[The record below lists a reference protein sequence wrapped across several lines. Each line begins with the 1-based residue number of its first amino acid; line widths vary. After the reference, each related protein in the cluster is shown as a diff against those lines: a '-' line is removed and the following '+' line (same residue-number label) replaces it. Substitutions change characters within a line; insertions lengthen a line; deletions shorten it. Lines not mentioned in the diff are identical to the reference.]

1 LKLKKE
7 HLILPGLAAL
17 FLIYSFTYR
26 RNPAADILETQV
38 LDDFGVPFL
47 PALSDTNDPDSL
59 RYPFNSS
66 ESGGVYGNEPGNFT
80 EEVEYDQ
87 ESGNYFVYR
96 RYGRFSAAPPI
107 VMTPSEYR
115 DYVARQQA
123 KDYWDARSK
132 TDAAQDAAGR
142 DPASSIIP
150 QITVDSE
157 SFARIFGSNTI
168 DIRPQGFAELTF
180 GGRFQKIDNP
190 IIPERNRNVFTFNF
204 DQRIQMNVNGSI
216 GEKLKLNVNYDTEA
230 TFAFENQVKVEFT
243 GLEDDI
249 IKKIELGNVNLP
261 LNSSL
266 ITGAQSLFGVKGQ
279 FQFGK
284 LMLTGVFSEQRS
296 QSSSINIQGGATT
309 TDFEIWGDQYE
320 ANRHYFLAHYFR
332 DNYETFLQNSP
343 LITSP
348 VQITK
353 VEVWVTNNRQNT
365 QDTRN
370 IIALLDLGER
380 ERNAYRNTNR
390 PGPVIFPGDNGRQF
404 PDNLS
409 NQLDPQTLAST
420 YPGIRDISQV
430 NAALAGA
437 GFDEATE
444 FVELANAR
452 KLNPNE
458 FNFHP
463 QLGYITLNTALN
475 QDEVL
480 AVAFQYTA
488 GGRTYQVGEF
498 STDGV
503 SPPNN
508 LVVKMLKSF
517 ILDVRVPNW
526 DLMMKNVYSLSA
538 FQVGSEDFRLQ
549 VLYQNDETGTPV
561 PFLPESSLRSELLL
575 RVMDL
580 DRLNQNNDDQ
590 PDGFFDFIPN
600 VTIYPQNG
608 RIFFPVLEPF
618 GSNLE
623 SKLSTD
629 EEKDKYVFQELYDST
644 RFVAQ
649 NETRKNK
656 YLIRGQF
663 KSSSSSEIQL
673 NAFNIPPGSVSVTAG
688 GTRLVEGQDYRV
700 DYNLGRVT
708 ILNEGILNS
717 GVPIKVDFENNAL
730 FNFQTKTF
738 MGLNAEYR
746 FNDNLNVGGTLV
758 HLNER
763 PLTQKVNIGDEPI
776 SNTIIGLNGNYS
788 KDAPYL
794 TRMVDAIPFI
804 STKESSNLL
813 VSAEVA
819 QLIPGSPRGIE
830 INGEQTTFLD
840 DFESSQ
846 TTIDIR
852 NPAAW
857 RLASTPA
864 GQPDIFPEATENTL
878 AYGFNRARLAW
889 YTIDPLFHNDEAR
902 TPSNI
907 RADKTLQS
915 SNDVREVLVQEVFP
929 NLELDNSQ
937 PRNIATLDLA
947 YYPRERGPY
956 NYDVEPTIYSAG
968 LNQEGNLRDPSSRWG
983 GIMRDIS
990 VTNFEEQNIEFIQF
1004 WMLNPF
1010 YGADGDPPPGGDLY
1024 FNLGSVSEDIL
1035 RDGVQAIENSIPVDG
1050 DLSKLDSTQWGY
1062 ATNVRPPIVAFDA
1075 DPSAR
1080 NLQDVG
1086 YDLLDDVAERT
1097 WDNDTAYANYIQ
1109 RVINAFG
1116 LASPAYVQANADP
1129 ASDNFQYY
1137 RGDNL
1142 DADGA
1147 NILDRYK
1154 AFNNPEGN
1162 SNPTP
1167 VGGVSA
1173 FATNL
1178 PDIEDINRDQ
1188 TLSKAETYYQ
1198 YRISIRPQDL
1208 NEVGQNYITDILE
1221 ADVPVQPDGNSRN
1234 ARWIQFKIPVFNPD
1248 SKVGPINDFRSIRF
1262 IRAFMKNF
1270 PDDIV
1275 LRFARMELVRGEW
1288 RRYQFSL
1295 DGTRDRLTQDD
1306 QDNTIFE
1313 VNAVNIE
1320 QNGSRSPVPY
1330 VLPPGIDR
1338 QVLFGTTSA
1347 NQQNEQA
1354 LSLRILNLEDG
1365 DARAVFRNIDF
1376 DMRLYKR
1383 LKLFTHVESA
1393 TENQIFNDGDVTVF
1407 IRLGSDYDQNFYE
1420 YEIPMTVTP
1429 WDVSNTDINLI
1440 WPAEN
1445 QMDFALQILKDV
1457 KLERNRAYRNSG
1469 DPINEPY
1476 SVDRA
1481 GGRVTVV
1488 GAPNLGNVRTIM
1500 IGVRNPKKR
1509 FANDIDDGLAKDMEV
1524 WVNELRLTDFDQD
1537 GGWAANARVAAKLA
1551 DFANVSLTGSTSS
1564 IGWGSLD
1571 QSVSEFQQEQRYAY
1585 DLQTNVE
1592 LGKFFN
1598 KDLGIRIPM
1607 FYGSSET
1614 WINPR
1619 FNPLDLDIEFDDALQ
1634 NIENPLDQDS
1644 LRQATQ
1650 DYTRR
1655 RSLNFTNVRKE
1666 RNANKGNRKPQIY
1679 DIENFAVSYS
1689 FSETFRRNINTR
1701 FDMNRQHTGNI
1712 NYTYRT
1718 RPKAIKPF
1726 SKVKWMQND
1735 LLAIIRDFNF
1745 YPYPKSFTAIASFD
1759 RNYTAMQMRNTDAIL
1774 NDIPPELLGN
1784 LEATYNKNFNLNRQ
1798 YNLLYD
1804 ITESLRFDFGARA
1817 GFRVDEA
1824 AGDPNSQRNRDTI
1837 LDNLRNL
1844 GRPMTY
1850 HQQVTL
1856 NWQVP
1861 INKLPLLDFIN
1872 LTATYNGDY
1881 DWQAPSLATTRG
1893 STQTPGNTNFN
1904 LNFGNTIQNNRQMQL
1919 NGTLNFNALY
1929 NKVPYLKKALAGGR
1943 SGGGE
1948 RRRPRGVPT
1957 PGQRSR
1963 QQSGEDNGE
1972 EDEPT
1977 AFDKAL
1983 MGGARFLMMVK
1994 SGSANYSQ
2002 ANGQVLPGFALSPT
2016 LFGLSE
2022 AGSAPGFWFT
2032 VGGQN
2037 DIRTIAANNDWLI
2050 ENPSLNTQYSRTSNE
2065 NLNLRLTLE
2074 PVNSLRIVLTAQ
2086 RQGSSNLNSFFRSDS
2101 VFDPVTGDFT
2111 NLEFRNL
2118 NEFQTQTFSTSWF
2131 MMNTAFETLEAPNY
2145 NSAVYDQFRENRITI
2160 SRRLSERLE
2169 AADSIAGYTSELVGN
2184 PDSSN
2189 YGYRYYSVSSQEVLI
2204 PAFIAAY
2211 SGEDA
2216 NTTPLDF
2223 GRSIPLPNW
2232 QVTYDGLSKMKMFK
2246 KYFNSFTLNH
2256 AYRSTY
2262 TVSAI
2267 TTNLLQQKALQD
2279 RPLETPLDA
2288 NGDLL
2293 PNLQINSISM
2303 TEQFSPLIGLNTKLK
2318 NNMTLRVEYKSDRN
2332 MILSLTNNQITENRG
2347 SEWVIGAGYIIKDVK
2362 LKFVRVGSR
2371 RTNPV
2376 ANLEL
2381 RADIGIRDNIILIRR
2396 ILEDVDQPTS
2406 GQRVTTVKISADY
2419 RLSQRIQTKLFYDLN
2434 MSRFKTSNAFPLTTN
2449 QFGIS
2454 VRLNLGQ

>member
-1 LKLKKE
+1 MKLSLK
-7 HLILPGLAAL
+7 HIAIPALAGL

-26 RNPAADILETQV
+26 RNFARDIIAINEDSELNKLVAPA
-38 LDDFGVPFL
+38 
-47 PALSDTNDPDSL
+47 DTNEPDSL
-59 RYPFNSS
+59 IYPFENG
-66 ESGGVYGNEPGNFT
+66 ESGGVFGNEPSNYK
-80 EEVEYDQ
+80 EEVVYD
-87 ESGNYFVYR
+87 ENSGNYFVYR
-96 RYGRFSAAPPI
+96 SYGKFSAAPPM
-107 VMTPSEYR
+107 VMTPREYR

-132 TDAAQDAAGR
+132 SDEAQKAEGR
-142 DPASSIIP
+142 DPASSLIP
-150 QITVDSE
+150 QIVIDNE
-157 SFARIFGSNTI
+157 NFARIFGSNTI

-230 TFAFENQVKVEFT
+230 TFAFENQVKTEFT

-296 QSSSINIQGGATT
+296 QTSSINIQGGATT
-309 TDFEIWGDQYE
+309 TEFEIWGDQYE
-320 ANRHYFLAHYFR
+320 ANRHYFLSHYFR
-332 DNYETFLQNSP
+332 DNYEAFLQNSP

-380 ERNAYRNTNR
+380 ERNAYRDGNR
-390 PGPVIFPGDNGRQF
+390 PGPVIFPGESGGQF

-409 NQLDPQTLAST
+409 NQLDPRTLVQL
-420 YPGIRDISQV
+420 YPGVRDISQV
-430 NAALAGA
+430 NATLSGA
-437 GFDEATE
+437 GFEEATE

-458 FNFHP
+458 FYFHP

-488 GGRTYQVGEF
+488 GGRTFQVGEF

-503 SPPNN
+503 STPNN

-538 FQVGSEDFRLQ
+538 FQVGADDFRLQ
-549 VLYQNDETGTPV
+549 VLYMNDETGTPV

-575 RVMDL
+575 RVMEL

-618 GSNLE
+618 GSNLAE
-623 SKLSTD
+623 KLSSDD
-629 EEKDKYVFQELYDST
+629 ERDQFVFQQLYDST

-649 NETRKNK
+649 NETRLNK

-663 KSSSSSEIQL
+663 SSSSSSEIQL
-673 NAFNIPPGSVSVTAG
+673 NAFNIPPGSVQVTAG

-700 DYNLGRVT
+700 DYNLGRVS

-746 FNDNLNVGGTLV
+746 FNENFNLGGTMV

-763 PLTQKVNIGDEPI
+763 PLTQKVNIGEEPI

-794 TRMVDAIPFI
+794 TRFVDAIPFI
-804 STKESSNLL
+804 DTKEKSNLL
-813 VSAEVA
+813 VSGEVA

-864 GQPDIFPEATENTL
+864 GQPDLFPEASENSL
-878 AYGFNRARLAW
+878 AYGFNRARIAW

-902 TPSNI
+902 TPDNI
-907 RADKTLQS
+907 RNNKDLQS
-915 SNDVREVLVQEVFP
+915 TNDVREVLVDEVFP

-956 NYDVEPTIYSAG
+956 NYDVEPTAFSEG
-968 LNQEGNLRDPSSRWG
+968 LNQDGTLRNGESRWA
-983 GIMRDIS
+983 GIMRDVS

-1010 YGADGDPPPGGDLY
+1010 VGMENPPAGGDLY

-1035 RDGVQAIENSIPVDG
+1035 RDGVQAIENSIPVNG
-1050 DLSKLDSTQWGY
+1050 DLSKLDSTRWGY
-1062 ATNVRPPIVAFDA
+1062 ATNVRPPVVAFDA

-1080 NLQDVG
+1080 DLQDVG
-1086 YDLLDDVAERT
+1086 YDLLNDEQERT
-1097 WDNDTAYANYIQ
+1097 WTNDTAYANYVQ
-1109 RVINAFG
+1109 RVLNTFG
-1116 LASPAYVQANADP
+1116 TGTPAYNQADEDP
-1129 ASDNFQYY
+1129 AADNFQYY

-1142 DADGA
+1142 DQEEA

-1154 AFNNPEGN
+1154 SFNNPEGN

-1178 PDIEDINRDQ
+1178 PDIEDVNRDQ

-1198 YRISIRPQDL
+1198 YRISIRPGDL
-1208 NEVGQNYITDILE
+1208 QEVGQNYITDVYRTTSPE
-1221 ADVPVQPDGNSRN
+1221 QPNGRSYP
-1234 ARWIQFKIPVFNPD
+1234 AEWIQFKIPIFNPD

-1270 PDDIV
+1270 PGNIV
-1275 LRFARMELVRGEW
+1275 MRFARMELVRGEW
-1288 RRYQFSL
+1288 RRYQFAL

-1306 QDNTIFE
+1306 QDNTVFE

-1320 QNGSRSPVPY
+1320 QNGSRQPVPY

-1338 QVLFGTTSA
+1338 QILFGTTSA

-1383 LKLFTHVESA
+1383 LKLFTHLESA
-1393 TENQIFNDGDVTVF
+1393 NTVDDLEDGDLRVF
-1407 IRLGSDYDQNFYE
+1407 IRLGSDYDQNYYE

-1429 WDVSNTDINLI
+1429 WGVSNTDAGLI

-1445 QMDFALQILKDV
+1445 QMDFALQVLKDV
-1457 KLERNRAYRNSG
+1457 KLERNRAYRNTG
-1469 DPINEPY
+1469 DPLNEPY

-1488 GAPNLGNVRTIM
+1488 GAPNLGNVRTIL
-1500 IGVRNPKKR
+1500 IGVRNPKRR
-1509 FANDIDDGLAKDMEV
+1509 FANDPDDGQPKDAEV
-1524 WVNELRLTDFDQD
+1524 WINELRLTDFDQD

-1571 QSVSEFQQEQRYAY
+1571 QSVSEFQQEERFAY

-1607 FYGSSET
+1607 FYGASET

-1619 FNPLDLDIEFDDALQ
+1619 FNPLDLDIEFDDALD
-1634 NIENPLDQDS
+1634 NIEDPLDQDS

-1655 RSLNFTNVRKE
+1655 RSINFTNVRKE
-1666 RNANKGNRKPQIY
+1666 RGANQGQRKAQVY

-1689 FSETFRRNINTR
+1689 FSEVFRRNINTR
-1701 FDMNRQHTGNI
+1701 FDINRQHTGNL

-1726 SKVKWMQND
+1726 KKVKWMQSD
-1735 LLAIIRDFNF
+1735 YLALIRDFNF
-1745 YPYPKSFTAIASFD
+1745 FPYPKSFTAIASFD

-1798 YNLLYD
+1798 YTMLFD
-1804 ITESLRFDFGARA
+1804 ITESLRFDYNARA
-1817 GFRVDEA
+1817 SFRIDELNGA
-1824 AGDPNSQRNRDTI
+1824 PNSDSNRTEI
-1837 LDNLRNL
+1837 ENNLRDF
-1844 GRPMTY
+1844 GRPLNY
-1850 HQQVTL
+1850 HQRVTL

-1861 INKLPLLDFIN
+1861 INKLPLMDFVT

-1893 STQTPGNTNFN
+1893 TAQTPGNTQFN
-1904 LNFGNTIQNNRQMQL
+1904 LDFGNTIQNNRQIQL
-1919 NGTLNFNALY
+1919 NSTLNFNALY
-1929 NKVPYLKKALAGGR
+1929 NKVPYLKKALAGGPNR
-1943 SGGGE
+1943 RAE

-1957 PGQRSR
+1957 PGQRRSQER
-1963 QQSGEDNGE
+1963 QKEE
-1972 EDEPT
+1972 EDEEQSV
-1977 AFDKAL
+1977 FDKVL
-1983 MGGARFLMMVK
+1983 MESAKFMMMVK
-1994 SGSANYSQ
+1994 SGSVNYSRSD
-2002 ANGQVLPGFALSPT
+2002 GQVLPGFRPSPT
-2016 LFGLSE
+2016 LLGMSE
-2022 AGSAPGFWFT
+2022 SGAAPGLLFT
-2032 VGGQN
+2032 LGDQR
-2037 DIRTIAANNDWLI
+2037 DIRTAAVNNDWLVT
-2050 ENPSLNTQYSRTSNE
+2050 NPNLNTQYSRTGSNT
-2065 NLNLRLTLE
+2065 LNMRLTLE
-2074 PVNSLRIVLTAQ
+2074 PLNSLRIVVTAQ
-2086 RQGSSNLNSFFRSDS
+2086 TQGSSNLNSFFRADS

-2111 NLEFRNL
+2111 NFAFTNQ
-2118 NEFQTQTFSTSWF
+2118 NAFQTQTFTSSWF
-2131 MMNTAFETLEAPNY
+2131 MLNTAFETLEAPEY
-2145 NSAVYDQFRENRITI
+2145 NSPTYDQFRENRLII
-2160 SRRLSERLE
+2160 SQRLAQRL
-2169 AADSIAGYTSELVGN
+2169 ATQFSDSIPGYSPELVGS
-2184 PDSSN
+2184 PDSTN
-2189 YGYRYYSVSSQEVLI
+2189 YGYRYYSVSSQDVMI

-2211 SGEDA
+2211 SGTDA
-2216 NTTPLDF
+2216 NTVPLGF
-2223 GRSIPLPNW
+2223 ERAIPLPNW
-2232 QVTYDGLSKMKMFK
+2232 QITYDGLSKMKLFK
-2246 KYFNSFTLNH
+2246 KYFASFTLNH

-2262 TVSAI
+2262 TVSSV

-2279 RPLETPLDA
+2279 RPDEVPLDA

-2293 PNLQINSISM
+2293 SNFQINAVSM
-2303 TEQFSPLIGLNTKLK
+2303 TEQFAPLIGLNTKLK
-2318 NNMTLRVEYKSDRN
+2318 NNMTVRVEYKSDRN
-2332 MILSLTNNQITENRG
+2332 IMLSLTNNQITENRG
-2347 SEWVIGAGYIIKDVK
+2347 TEWVIGAGYIIKDLKLRFVK
-2362 LKFVRVGSR
+2362 VGKR

-2381 RADIGIRDNIILIRR
+2381 RADVGIRDNIILIRR
-2396 ILEDVDQPTS
+2396 IQEDVDQPTS
-2406 GQRVTTVKISADY
+2406 GQRVTTVKVSADY

>member
-1 LKLKKE
+1 M
-7 HLILPGLAAL
+7 GLAVL
-17 FLIYSFTYR
+17 FIIYSFTYR
-26 RNPAADILETQV
+26 RNVAEDILIMESGWDEEWSRR
-38 LDDFGVPFL
+38 L
-47 PALSDTNDPDSL
+47 ALADTNDPDSVL
-59 RYPFNSS
+59 PYPFGGN
-66 ESGGVYGNEPGNFT
+66 ESGGVYGNQPGNFN
-80 EEVEYDQ
+80 EEVEYDK

-96 RYGRFSAAPPI
+96 RYGRFSSAPPV

-115 DYVARQQA
+115 AYVAKQQA
-123 KDYWDARSK
+123 MDYWNSRSK
-132 TDAAQDAAGR
+132 SQEAQEAEGR

-150 QITVDSE
+150 QITIDSE
-157 SFARIFGSNTI
+157 NFARIFGSNTI

-296 QSSSINIQGGATT
+296 QTSSINIQGGATT
-309 TDFEIWGDQYE
+309 TEFEIWGDQYE

-332 DNYETFLQNSP
+332 DNYESFLQNSP

-370 IIALLDLGER
+370 IVAMLDLGER
-380 ERNAYRNTNR
+380 ESRAYRDQNR
-390 PGPVIFPGDNGRQF
+390 PGPVIFPGQNSSQF

-409 NQLDPQTLAST
+409 NRLDPTTLSQD
-420 YPGIRDISQV
+420 YPGVRDISEV
-430 NAALAGA
+430 NAALTGA
-437 GFDEATE
+437 GFNEATE

-458 FNFHP
+458 FYFHP

-503 SPPNN
+503 TPPNN

-517 ILDVRVPNW
+517 ILDVRAPNW

-561 PFLPESSLRSELLL
+561 PFLPESTLRSELLL
-575 RVMDL
+575 RVMEL

-590 PDGFFDFIPN
+590 ADGFFDFIPN

-623 SKLSTD
+623 RKLAND

-649 NETRKNK
+649 NETRLNK

-746 FNDNLNVGGTLV
+746 FNENFNLGGTVV

-804 STKESSNLL
+804 DTKESSNLL

-819 QLIPGSPRGIE
+819 QMIPGSPRGIK

-846 TTIDIR
+846 TTIPIQ
-852 NPAAW
+852 NPTAW
-857 RLASTPA
+857 KLASTPA
-864 GQPDIFPEATENTL
+864 GQPDVFPEATVNSI

-902 TPSNI
+902 TPDNI
-907 RADKTLQS
+907 RNNKDLQS
-915 SNDVREVLVQEVFP
+915 TNDVREVLVDEVFP

-956 NYDVEPTIYSAG
+956 NYDVEPTAYSAG
-968 LNQEGNLRDPSSRWG
+968 LNADGSLRDPESRWA
-983 GIMRDIS
+983 GIMRDVS

-1004 WMLNPF
+1004 WMMNPF
-1010 YGADGDPPPGGDLY
+1010 VGSENPPSGGDLY
-1024 FNLGSVSEDIL
+1024 FNLGSISEDIL
-1035 RDGVQAIENSIPVDG
+1035 RDGVQAIENSIPVNG
-1050 DLSKLDSTQWGY
+1050 DLSKLDSTRWGY
-1062 ATNVRPPIVAFDA
+1062 ATNVRPPVVAFDA
-1075 DPSAR
+1075 DPTAR
-1080 NLQDVG
+1080 DIQDVG
-1086 YDLLDDVAERT
+1086 YDLLNDEQERV
-1097 WDNDTAYANYIQ
+1097 WANDTDYANYVQ
-1109 RVINAFG
+1109 RVLAAFG
-1116 LASPAYVQANADP
+1116 DASPAYAQANSDP

-1137 RGDNL
+1137 RGSTL
-1142 DADGA
+1142 DDAEA
-1147 NILDRYK
+1147 NILERYK

-1198 YRISIRPQDL
+1198 YKVSIRPRDL
-1208 NEVGQNYITDILE
+1208 REVGQNYITDMDTVLSPE
-1221 ADVPVQPDGNSRN
+1221 QPNGQRYTTH
-1234 ARWIQFKIPVFNPD
+1234 WIQFKIPIYDPE
-1248 SKVGPINDFRSIRF
+1248 KTIGPINDFRSIRF

-1270 PDDIV
+1270 GSDVV

-1288 RRYQFSL
+1288 RRYQFAL
-1295 DGTRDRLTQDD
+1295 DGTRDRLTNDD
-1306 QDNTIFE
+1306 QNNTVFE

-1320 QNGSRSPVPY
+1320 QNGSRLPVPY

-1354 LSLRILNLEDG
+1354 LSLRIINLEDG

-1383 LKLFTHVESA
+1383 LKLFTHAEA
-1393 TENQIFNDGDVTVF
+1393 IGNENALRDGDLRVF
-1407 IRLGSDYDQNFYE
+1407 IRLGSDYDQNYYE

-1429 WDVSNTDINLI
+1429 WGVSNTDVNLI
-1440 WPAEN
+1440 WPSEN
-1445 QMDFALQILKDV
+1445 QMDFALQVLKDV
-1457 KLERNRAYRNSG
+1457 KLERNRAYRNTG

-1488 GAPNLGNVRTIM
+1488 GAPNLGNVRTIL
-1500 IGVRNPKKR
+1500 IGVRNPKRR
-1509 FANDIDDGLAKDMEV
+1509 FASDVNDLGIPLSAEV

-1551 DFANVSLTGSTSS
+1551 DFANVSVTGSTSS

-1571 QSVSEFQQEQRYAY
+1571 QSVSEFQQEQRYSY

-1598 KDLGIRIPM
+1598 KDYGIRIPM
-1607 FYGSSET
+1607 FYGTSET

-1619 FNPLDLDIEFDDALQ
+1619 FNPLDLDIEFDDALE
-1634 NIENPLDQDS
+1634 NIEDPQDQDS
-1644 LRQATQ
+1644 LRMATQ

-1655 RSLNFTNVRKE
+1655 RSINFTNVRKE
-1666 RNANKGNRKPQIY
+1666 RNPNKGQRKPQIY
-1679 DIENFAVSYS
+1679 DIENFSVSYS
-1689 FSETFRRNINTR
+1689 FSEVFRRNINTR
-1701 FDMNRQHTGNI
+1701 FDINRQHAGNI
-1712 NYTYRT
+1712 NYTYRA
-1718 RPKAIKPF
+1718 RPKAVKPF
-1726 SKVKWMQND
+1726 NKVSWLQSD
-1735 LLAIIRDFNF
+1735 YLALIRDFNF

-1774 NDIPPELLGN
+1774 NDIPAELIGDI
-1784 LEATYNKNFNLNRQ
+1784 EPTYNKNFNLNRQ
-1798 YNLLYD
+1798 YNLLFD
-1804 ITESLRFDFGARA
+1804 ITESLRFDYSARA
-1817 GFRVDEA
+1817 GFRIDEVRGA
-1824 AGDPNSQRNRDTI
+1824 PNSPENRDTI
-1837 LDNLRNL
+1837 MQNLRDF
-1844 GRPMTY
+1844 GRPLSY

-1861 INKLPLLDFIN
+1861 INKLPLMDFVT

-1893 STQTPGNTNFN
+1893 SARTSGNSQFN
-1904 LNFGNTIQNNRQMQL
+1904 LNFGNTIQNNRQIQL
-1919 NGTLNFNALY
+1919 NSSLNFNALY
-1929 NKVPYLKKALAGGR
+1929 NKVPYLKKALAGGAGNNR
-1943 SGGGE
+1943 SE
-1948 RRRPRGVPT
+1948 RRRPRGIPT
-1957 PGQRSR
+1957 PGQRS
-1963 QQSGEDNGE
+1963 QQENNKKDDN

-1977 AFDKAL
+1977 VFDKIL
-1983 MGGARFLMMVK
+1983 MESAKFLMMVK
-1994 SGSANYSQ
+1994 SGSVNYSQ
-2002 ANGQVLPGFALSPT
+2002 SNGQVLPGFASSPT
-2016 LFGLSE
+2016 LLGMSE
-2022 AGSAPGFWFT
+2022 AGAAPGFWFT
-2032 VGGQN
+2032 VGDQR
-2037 DIRTIAANNDWLI
+2037 DIRPAAVENNWLVA
-2050 ENPSLNTQYSRTSNE
+2050 NPNLNSQYARTSNR
-2065 NLNLRLTLE
+2065 NLNMRLTAE
-2074 PVNSLRIVLTAQ
+2074 PLNSLRIVITAQ
-2086 RQGSSNLNSFFRSDS
+2086 QQGSSNLSAFFRADS

-2111 NLEFRNL
+2111 NYAFRSQ
-2118 NEFQTQTFSTSWF
+2118 NEFQTQTFSSSWF
-2131 MMNTAFETLEAPNY
+2131 MLNTAFEPLSAPEY
-2145 NSAVYDQFRENRITI
+2145 NSATYDQFRENRLII
-2160 SRRLSERLE
+2160 SQRLARQLE
-2169 AADSIAGYTSELVGN
+2169 AADSIPGYSAELVGN
-2184 PDSSN
+2184 ADSSN

-2211 SGEDA
+2211 SGLDA
-2216 NTTPLDF
+2216 KSVELGF
-2223 GRSIPLPNW
+2223 RRSSPLPNW
-2232 QVTYDGLSKMKMFK
+2232 QITYDGLSKMKLFK
-2246 KYFNSFTLNH
+2246 KYFASFTLSH

-2262 TVSAI
+2262 TVSTV
-2267 TTNLLQQKALQD
+2267 TTNLLRQKQLQD
-2279 RPLETPLDA
+2279 YPTELPLDI

-2293 PNLQINSISM
+2293 PQNQINSVSLS
-2303 TEQFSPLIGLNTKLK
+2303 EQFAPLIGVNTKFK
-2318 NNMTLRVEYKSDRN
+2318 NNMTVRVEYKSDRT
-2332 MILSLTNNQITENRG
+2332 MMLSLTNNQITENRG

-2362 LKFVRVGSR
+2362 LKFIRVGSR

-2376 ANLEL
+2376 SNLEL
-2381 RADIGIRDNIILIRR
+2381 RADVGIRDNVILIRR

-2406 GQRVTTVKISADY
+2406 GQRVTTVKVSADY
-2419 RLSQRIQTKLFYDLN
+2419 RLSQRVQTKIFYDLN